1 MKDLKNLYVVSIKVF
16 NPADTQ
22 NRLKGSAVLSKIK
35 NIDFVT
41 TLNYLKKRSEKEL
54 DSQKS
59 FNFQYFDTDFFF
71 QKHFNN
77 TSEFFSENLQKIKA
91 FEFLQTNEFD
101 IGIGKEVYT
110 TLDKEWLTGNL
121 NSLSFW
127 RDECKDHIKYTA
139 KEERSKKI
147 NFKLLKLTEKIL
159 DYNSAFLFKRNKNED
174 FNYFF
179 KFIRISNPQKLSH
192 FFLNFGN
199 YYPSY
204 KYDEQKTHILG
215 NKIITPVSKFERTDF
230 RFKYDFEIIEKADAE
245 IREQNKLII
254 KEPFNILRDS
264 TLKGDKSLV
273 VETILKGFPEGEFE
287 KTKILDVEDKKLLKV
302 LWVLE
307 NLNNEFSN
315 ETISKFDAYKEKIGV
330 SDYLFDNMKD
340 LDELSSFLFDK
351 TKLENI
357 TTKKQCEFCLS
368 LTSREDPLCQFCFY
382 DVNLNDF
389 YLMENTIDV
398 SEDKLRKLFMKI
410 DIIRLHPKKITKITN
425 IIEGFENYVIYN
437 YNKEM
442 KKWWVRKKSS
452 LEEVRKK
459 TSYSSEGYNY
469 KKIDE
474 LKSSLEELKKQFNIT
489 VITEGDKLLY
499 NKHNLTR
506 FLEN

>member
-1 MKDLKNLYVVSIKVF
+1 MEDLKDLYVVSIKVF
-16 NPADTQ
+16 NPTETL
-22 NRLKGSAVLSKIK
+22 NKFKGSAVLSKVK
-35 NIDFVT
+35 NIDFVII
-41 TLNYLKKRSEKEL
+41 LNYLKKRSEKVQG
-54 DSQKS
+54 SQKS
-59 FNFQYFDTDFFF
+59 FNFQYFDTDFYF
-71 QKHFNN
+71 QKHFENP
-77 TSEFFSENLQKIKA
+77 SDFFSENLQKIKA

-101 IGIGKEVYT
+101 IGMGEEVIT
-110 TLDKEWLTGNL
+110 SLDEERLIGNL

-127 RDECKDHIKYTA
+127 RDECKDHIKYSA
-139 KEERSKKI
+139 KEERSNKI

-159 DYNSAFLFKRNKNED
+159 DYNSAFLFKRNKNEN

-254 KEPFNILRDS
+254 KEPFNMLRDS
-264 TLKGDKSLV
+264 TLNGDKSRV

-307 NLNNEFSN
+307 NLNNKFSN
-315 ETISKFDAYKEKIGV
+315 ETISKFGAYKEKIGV

-340 LDELSSFLFDK
+340 LDELSSFLFNK

-398 SEDKLRKLFMKI
+398 SENKLRELFIKI
-410 DIIRLHPKKITKITN
+410 EIRRLNRKKIAEYIN
-425 IIEGFENYVIYN
+425 IIEGFEKYVIYN
-437 YNKEM
+437 YNKEI
-442 KKWWVRKKSS
+442 KKWWVFKKAS
-452 LEEVRKK
+452 LEDVRKK
-459 TSYSSEGYNY
+459 TSYSIEGYNY

-474 LKSSLEELKKQFNIT
+474 IKLSLEELKKELDST
-489 VITEGDKLLY
+489 KITEGDMLVY
-499 NKHNLTR
+499 NKYNLTR
-506 FLEN
+506 F